1 MEMGGLGSIYMD
13 THSLEGEFNVKR
25 FCSIAVLA
33 LAVLVGGSV
42 RAADSDKKAKDLSFG
57 SLKTA
62 SSAEAKDLT
71 ANWLKSVGKTDEATT
86 KAFDTIWADEEAP
99 VLDKVAA
106 SLSLGSEDAAKL
118 LAEARNP
125 KTSAPTEVPGII
137 KDTKVHPFLR
147 ANLALAYAKALS
159 DRRIYEESRESL
171 RAVKVEQVVDPAQ
184 YLFLEAVAE
193 HALIMKREAAE
204 TIGRLLEDVADSP
217 ERYVTVAALMII
229 DMELWKEKDLG
240 WIERKMGNIE
250 RRLDLARGGKKTQ
263 EIERQVVA
271 RLDELIKEKENQ
283 QGGGGGGGGNG
294 GNCPGGGDSNGTPGS
309 VIKPSSPQKDSNG
322 GNGTGPGQIDA
333 KKWKELSA
341 DWGKLPPKER
351 ASALAELTRDM
362 PPSFREAI
370 ETYFKKLGESEQQ
383 K

>member
-1 MEMGGLGSIYMD
+1 
-13 THSLEGEFNVKR
+13 VKR

-71 ANWLKSVGKTDEATT
+71 ANWLKTVGKTDEATT

-125 KTSAPTEVPGII
+125 KSSAPTEVPGIL

-147 ANLALAYAKALS
+147 ANLSLAYAKALS

-171 RAVKVEQVVDPAQ
+171 KAVKVEQVVDPAQ

-193 HALIMKREAAE
+193 HALIMKREAAD

-229 DMELWKEKDLG
+229 DMELWKDKDLG

-250 RRLDLARGGKKTQ
+250 RRLDLSRGGKKTQ

-283 QGGGGGGGGNG
+283 QGGGGGGGNG
-294 GNCPGGGDSNGTPGS
+294 GNCPDGGQQDGKPGAN
-309 VIKPSSPQKDSNG
+309 IKSSSPQKDSNG
-322 GNGTGPGQIDA
+322 GTGTGPGQVDA
-333 KKWKELSA
+333 KKWKDLS
-341 DWGKLPPKER
+341 DNWGKLPPKER

-370 ETYFKKLGESEQQ
+370 ETYFKKLGEGDQL